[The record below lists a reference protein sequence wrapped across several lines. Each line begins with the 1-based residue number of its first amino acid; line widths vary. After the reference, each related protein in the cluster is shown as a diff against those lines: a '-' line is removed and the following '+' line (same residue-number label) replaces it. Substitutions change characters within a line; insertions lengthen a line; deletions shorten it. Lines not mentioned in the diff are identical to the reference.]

1 MLSSALLPAFAAC
14 FSTAYSQFQG
24 FNYGSTNTDNSPV
37 TLDQFTNDFT
47 TAKALA
53 GTNHA
58 FASARLYTCIQA
70 GTINTPSDAFQA
82 AVNTNTSLLVGLWAS
97 AGPDD
102 INNEIAA
109 LTTFLGG
116 SNGAALAKLIVGIS
130 VGSEDLYRISPI
142 GIINKSGVGASPADI
157 TNYIAQVKGAIA
169 STPAKGALVGHVDT
183 WTAWVNSSNDA
194 VITNSDFIGMDA
206 YPYFQNTM
214 TNPIEDGY
222 SLFDAALT
230 ATIGVAGIKPV
241 WVTETGWPVSG
252 DTSGDAVPSLAN
264 AQTYWDQV
272 GCGLLFGKTNTWWF
286 TLQDA
291 YPTTP
296 NPSFGVV
303 GTALSD
309 TPLYD
314 LSCSGA
320 STSASS
326 IPAAQATATTGA
338 AVINAAGAGNEG
350 TPSTAGEKVS
360 SATSDPAEKATS
372 SASNSAAVV
381 APVAT
386 PSSTVKSEEASAHTT
401 TYVTLSKCPVTTTN
415 SVGEM
420 ITVDVT
426 STVTVTSCSGG
437 CPKETLASTTS
448 VSAGLSPTTLIT
460 KTSVLPAAS
469 ASGASASGCP
479 ASLSGS
485 REFPHLIVAI
495 NKDSPTIAGGT
506 SYNGTFSSTVSSIFS
521 FDIPESDSGKTCSLV
536 FLLPTQNELVSSAF
550 TLSGSGGLDVAQ
562 LKSPATEK
570 TSYSTIPA
578 VESDLGGPTS
588 VIPGNEYVIASSSC
602 AAGQTISYEVGATGS
617 LALNYFQDS
626 NAAAI
631 GFYVT
636 VC

>member
-1 MLSSALLPAFAAC
+1 MLSSTLVATFAAC

-24 FNYGSTNTDNSPV
+24 FNYGSTNTDSSPV

-53 GTNHA
+53 GANHA
-58 FASARLYTCIQA
+58 FTSARLYTGIQA

-82 AVNTNTSLLVGLWAS
+82 AVNTNTSLLLGLWAS
-97 AGPDD
+97 AGLDN

-109 LTTFLGG
+109 LTTFLDG

-130 VGSEDLYRISPI
+130 VGSEDLYRISPT
-142 GIINKSGVGASPADI
+142 GIINKSGVGASPEDI
-157 TNYIAQVKGAIA
+157 TDYIGRVKAAIA
-169 STPAKGALVGHVDT
+169 GTPAKGALVGHVDT
-183 WTAWVNSSNDA
+183 WTAWVNSSNDD

-214 TNPIEDGY
+214 TNPIGDGY
-222 SLFDAALT
+222 SLFDAAYQ
-230 ATIGVAGIKPV
+230 ATISAAGGKPV
-241 WVTETGWPVSG
+241 WITETGWPVSG
-252 DTSGDAVPSLAN
+252 DTSGDAVPSIAN

-291 YPTTP
+291 FPTTP
-296 NPSFGVV
+296 NPSFGIV
-303 GTALSD
+303 GTTLSD

-314 LSCSGA
+314 LSCAGA

-326 IPAAQATATTGA
+326 IPAAQATATAGA
-338 AVINAAGAGNEG
+338 ALINAAGAGNEG

-360 SATSDPAEKATS
+360 SATSDPAEKASSSTSS
-372 SASNSAAVV
+372 SASSAAAVV
-381 APVAT
+381 APAAT
-386 PSSTVKSEEASAHTT
+386 SSEIAPVS
-401 TYVTLSKCPVTTTN
+401 VTPAPADPV
-415 SVGEM
+415 S
-420 ITVDVT
+420 
-426 STVTVTSCSGG
+426 
-437 CPKETLASTTS
+437 
-448 VSAGLSPTTLIT
+448 TTLIT

-469 ASGASASGCP
+469 ASGVSASGCP

-485 REFPHLIVAI
+485 HEFPHLIVSV
-495 NKDSPTIAGGT
+495 NKDSPTKVGGT
-506 SYNGTFSSTVSSIFS
+506 GYNGTFSTTASTIFN
-521 FDIPESDSGKTCSLV
+521 FDVPESDSGKTCSLV
-536 FLLPTQNELVSSAF
+536 FLLPTQGELTTSAF

-562 LKSPATEK
+562 LKSPATEN

-588 VIPGNEYVIASSSC
+588 VTPGNEYIIASGSC
-602 AAGQTISYEVGATGS
+602 AAGQTISYEVSATGS

-626 NAAAI
+626 SAAAI
-631 GFYVT
+631 GFYIT

>member
-1 MLSSALLPAFAAC
+1 MLFFTLVAALAAC
-14 FSTAYSQFQG
+14 IPTAYSQFQG

-58 FASARLYTCIQA
+58 FTSARLYTCIQA
-70 GTINTPSDAFQA
+70 GTTNAPSDAFQA
-82 AVNTNTSLLVGLWAS
+82 AVNTGTSLLLGLWAS
-97 AGPDD
+97 AGLDN
-102 INNEIAA
+102 INNELAA
-109 LTTFLGG
+109 LTAFLDG

-142 GIINKSGVGASPADI
+142 GIINKSGVGASPDDI
-157 TNYIAQVKGAIA
+157 TDYIGRVKAAIA
-169 STPAKGALVGHVDT
+169 STPAKNTPVGHVDT

-222 SLFDAALT
+222 SLFNAAYE
-230 ATIGVAGIKPV
+230 ATVGAANGKPV
-241 WVTETGWPVSG
+241 WITETGWPVSG
-252 DTSGDAVPSLAN
+252 DTSGDAVPSIAN

-291 YPTTP
+291 YPSTP
-296 NPSFGVV
+296 NPSFGIV

-320 STSASS
+320 TTSASS
-326 IPAAQATATTGA
+326 IPAAQATATASA
-338 AVINAAGAGNEG
+338 ALINAAGSGNEG
-350 TPSTAGEKVS
+350 TPSNAGEKVS
-360 SATSDPAEKATS
+360 SATSDPAEEASS
-372 SASNSAAVV
+372 SASSPAAVV

-386 PSSTVKSEEASAHTT
+386 SSSAAESATATT
-401 TYVTLSKCPVTTTN
+401 AVTTTPASVPTEN
-415 SVGEM
+415 S
-420 ITVDVT
+420 TPAA
-426 STVTVTSCSGG
+426 SG
-437 CPKETLASTTS
+437 PVAP
-448 VSAGLSPTTLIT
+448 APTTLIT

-469 ASGASASGCP
+469 ASGVSASGCP
-479 ASLSGS
+479 ASLSGTY
-485 REFPHLIVAI
+485 EFPHLIVPVS
-495 NKDSPTIAGGT
+495 KDSPTAAGGT
-506 SYNGTFSSTVSSIFS
+506 SYNGTFSSTLSSIFN
-521 FDIPESDSGKTCSLV
+521 FDIPETDSGKTCTLV

-550 TLSGSGGLDVAQ
+550 TLTGSGGIDVAQ
-562 LKSPATEK
+562 LKTPATEQ
-570 TSYSTIPA
+570 TSFNTIPA
-578 VESDLGGPTS
+578 VESELGGPTN
-588 VIPGNEYVIASSSC
+588 VTPGNEYVIASGSC
-602 AAGQTISYEVGATGS
+602 AAGQTVSYEVSATGG

-626 NAAAI
+626 SAAAI
-631 GFYVT
+631 GFYIT

>member
-1 MLSSALLPAFAAC
+1 MLPSTLVAAFAAC
-14 FSTAYSQFQG
+14 FSTAYSQYQG
-24 FNYGSTNTDNSPV
+24 FNYGSTNTDSSPV

-58 FASARLYTCIQA
+58 FTSARLYTCIQA
-70 GTINTPSDAFQA
+70 GTTNTPSDAFQA
-82 AVNTNTSLLVGLWAS
+82 AVNTNTSLLLGLWAS
-97 AGPDD
+97 AGLDN
-102 INNEIAA
+102 INDEIAA
-109 LTTFLGG
+109 LTTFLDS
-116 SNGAALAKLIVGIS
+116 SNGAALAKLIVAIS
-130 VGSEDLYRISPI
+130 VGSEDLYRISPT

-157 TNYIAQVKGAIA
+157 TDYIGRVRAALA
-169 STPAKGALVGHVDT
+169 DTPAKGALVGHVDT

-214 TNPIEDGY
+214 TNPIGNGF
-222 SLFDAALT
+222 SLFNAAYQ
-230 ATIGVAGIKPV
+230 ATISAAGGKPV
-241 WVTETGWPVSG
+241 WITETGWPVSG
-252 DTSGDAVPSLAN
+252 DTSGDAVPSVAN

-314 LSCSGA
+314 LSCSSA

-326 IPAAQATATTGA
+326 IPAAQATATAA
-338 AVINAAGAGNEG
+338 AVSIDAAGAGNEG

-360 SATSDPAEKATS
+360 NAAADPAEKTSS
-372 SASNSAAVV
+372 SASGPAAAV

-386 PSSTVKSEEASAHTT
+386 SAEATSA
-401 TYVTLSKCPVTTTN
+401 L
-415 SVGEM
+415 
-420 ITVDVT
+420 VT
-426 STVTVTSCSGG
+426 SAPAV
-437 CPKETLASTTS
+437 PA
-448 VSAGLSPTTLIT
+448 PTTLIT

-469 ASGASASGCP
+469 ASGVSPSGCP
-479 ASLSGS
+479 ASLSGAH
-485 REFPHLIVAI
+485 EFPHLVVPV
-495 NKDSPTIAGGT
+495 NKDSPTTAGGT
-506 SYNGTFSSTVSSIFS
+506 SYNGTFSTTVSSIFN

-536 FLLPTQNELVSSAF
+536 FLLPTQDKLVTSSF

-562 LKSPATEK
+562 LESPATGQ

-578 VESDLGGPTS
+578 VKSSLGGPTS
-588 VIPGNEYVIASSSC
+588 VLPGNEYVIASGSC
-602 AAGQTISYEVGATGS
+602 AAGQTISYEVSATGS
-617 LALNYFQDS
+617 FALNYFQDS
-626 NAAAI
+626 SASAI
-631 GFYVT
+631 GFYIT